1 MYFSCLPRTPP
12 PATMGPEP
20 LIVTL
25 AILLVVSVI
34 AVVSCLYAYN
44 KRKENQRLL
53 EEINDNK
60 QGEGEDLN
68 HRNSQN

>member
-1 MYFSCLPRTPP
+1 
-12 PATMGPEP
+12 MGPEP

-53 EEINDNK
+53 EEINDNQ